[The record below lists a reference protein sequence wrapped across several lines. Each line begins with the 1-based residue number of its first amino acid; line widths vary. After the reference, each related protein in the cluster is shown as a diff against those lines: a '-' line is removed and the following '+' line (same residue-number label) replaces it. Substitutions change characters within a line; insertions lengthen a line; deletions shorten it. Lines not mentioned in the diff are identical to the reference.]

1 MKEIT
6 IFSTKTTDEDGCL
19 FANTKQN
26 EHNKIFYKYFRSSI
40 AELMKYVLKDQTK
53 MEEVRD
59 MLFSVVDANKPL
71 TSIDKDI
78 VEKLRKKG
86 KSKELTRIFEDNIK
100 AELNSAH
107 DNDTFRDLLCERIT
121 SWNLRDE
128 YEAIVGGDVA
138 EIKDAKEKST
148 LYKIGDL
155 DIFAIRSLKGRDR
168 DTGKSKWIS
177 TLMEFVNSLTNGQ
190 GLVLNLILHDK
201 DFGENT
207 VYTKSDVTFL
217 AKEDVDALLGSFAIP
232 NTQCNIVFFQHTTNA
247 WVKILRTPYSPK
259 RDLVKEINDALSSY
273 RELGILNKMSIANN
287 ANNQV
292 EFDELRNTFLADFP
306 ICNVGCYDT
315 IVKLDE
321 RRKIILDKL
330 YNDYKG

>member
-1 MKEIT
+1 MIDTT
-6 IFSTKTTDEDGCL
+6 ISLCEDQG
-19 FANTKQN
+19 
-26 EHNKIFYKYFRSSI
+26 
-40 AELMKYVLKDQTK
+40 
-53 MEEVRD
+53 
-59 MLFSVVDANKPL
+59 L
-71 TSIDKDI
+71 TSCQIEHLKPH
-78 VEKLRKKG
+78 
-86 KSKELTRIFEDNIK
+86 KSDPELKFSWDNLFLVCTHCNNIK
-100 AELNSAH
+100 
-107 DNDTFRDLLCERIT
+107 
-121 SWNLRDE
+121 
-128 YEAIVGGDVA
+128 GDKYWP
-138 EIKDAKEKST
+138 IWDCT
-148 LYKIGDL
+148 
-155 DIFAIRSLKGRDR
+155 
-168 DTGKSKWIS
+168 
-177 TLMEFVNSLTNGQ
+177 Q
-190 GLVLNLILHDK
+190 
-201 DFGENT
+201 
-207 VYTKSDVTFL
+207 
-217 AKEDVDALLGSFAIP
+217 EDVDALLGSFAIP